1 MPRVNRIFRLRSTVR
16 SDEMKAE
23 STLSSC
29 AAGLWS
35 RRAYWLAYPALNV
48 LYGPASRAEHMQAR
62 TCSRARQTV
71 YETNSARS
79 AVLQTGG
86 LRTESRPTPVPAAL
100 TRWTGRTQRQGVRFH
115 WLFTLAKYQRT
126 TAECRRKGGYDA
138 Q

>member
-1 MPRVNRIFRLRSTVR
+1 MTMARVNRIFRLRSTVR

-35 RRAYWLAYPALNV
+35 RHAYWLAYPALELSCTV
-48 LYGPASRAEHMQAR
+48 PASRAEHMQAT
-62 TCSRARQTV
+62 TCSGARQTV

-86 LRTESRPTPVPAAL
+86 LSASR
-100 TRWTGRTQRQGVRFH
+100 G
-115 WLFTLAKYQRT
+115 
-126 TAECRRKGGYDA
+126 TATRRKVRLALYLG
-138 Q
+138 